1 MSLAD
6 FRDIIRVKIEED
18 TAENRQAFAF
28 DFLHLCIFLT
38 LFLLSFFH
46 LSLGS
51 SRKSVSGFTL
61 DLIHHGSLLSPF
73 HNPSNTLSERL
84 QNAFDRSFS
93 RASFLK
99 EKSDN
104 SIQTTVI
111 PKRGEF
117 LMKISIGTPPVDTL
131 VIVDTGSDLT
141 WTQCEPCVDC
151 FKQLIP
157 IFNPKNS
164 SSYKTI
170 GCENKICDREEGFL
184 TCNDKN
190 NTCIYE
196 VYKDQSHTIETFR
209 FASTSGKNVSIPD
222 IAFGCGRSNG
232 GMFINATSGF
242 IGLGRGNLSIVNQMH
257 QEIKGKFSYCL
268 IPFEISST
276 NPNATSHINF
286 GDNAV
291 VSSPGV
297 VSTPLFTKVESTLYR
312 LNLTAISLGNK
323 RVEYIFSESSG
334 NHQGN
339 TIIDSG
345 TALTFIPDFFYASLE
360 ILLIHSINATR
371 KDDPSGA
378 FNLCY
383 EPKENGTIDVPKI
396 VAHFTNADLEL
407 SPTSVFA
414 KVADDLVCLT
424 IMASNDE
431 NSIFGNLLQSS
442 FLIGFDLVA
451 NTVSFKPTD
460 CTYKH

>member
-1 MSLAD
+1 
-6 FRDIIRVKIEED
+6 
-18 TAENRQAFAF
+18 
-28 DFLHLCIFLT
+28 
-38 LFLLSFFH
+38 
-46 LSLGS
+46 
-51 SRKSVSGFTL
+51 
-61 DLIHHGSLLSPF
+61 
-73 HNPSNTLSERL
+73 
-84 QNAFDRSFS
+84 
-93 RASFLK
+93 
-99 EKSDN
+99 
-104 SIQTTVI
+104 
-111 PKRGEF
+111 
-117 LMKISIGTPPVDTL
+117 MKISIGTPPVDTL

-141 WTQCEPCVDC
+141 WTQCD
-151 FKQLIP
+151 L
-157 IFNPKNS
+157 S
-164 SSYKTI
+164 
-170 GCENKICDREEGFL
+170 
-184 TCNDKN
+184 
-190 NTCIYE
+190 
-196 VYKDQSHTIETFR
+196 IETFR

-232 GMFINATSGF
+232 GMFSNATSGF
-242 IGLGRGNLSIVNQMH
+242 IGLGRGNVSIVNQMH

-276 NPNATSHINF
+276 NPNAASHINF

-297 VSTPLFTKVESTLYR
+297 VSTPLFT
-312 LNLTAISLGNK
+312 
-323 RVEYIFSESSG
+323 
-334 NHQGN
+334 
-339 TIIDSG
+339 
-345 TALTFIPDFFYASLE
+345 
-360 ILLIHSINATR
+360 

-424 IMASNDE
+424 IMASNDQ
-431 NSIFGNLLQSS
+431 NSIFGYLLQSS

>member
-1 MSLAD
+1 MHFSNT
-6 FRDIIRVKIEED
+6 IS
-18 TAENRQAFAF
+18 
-28 DFLHLCIFLT
+28 
-38 LFLLSFFH
+38 SFFH

-51 SRKSVSGFTL
+51 SRKSVTGFTL
-61 DLIHHGSLLSPF
+61 DLIHHDSLLSPF
-73 HNPSNTLSERL
+73 HNPSNTPSERL
-84 QNAFDRSFS
+84 QNAFDWSFS
-93 RASFLK
+93 WASFLK

-170 GCENKICDREEGFL
+170 GCENKICDPEEGFL

-196 VYKDQSHTIETFR
+196 VYKDQSHTT
-209 FASTSGKNVSIPD
+209 D

-232 GMFINATSGF
+232 GMFTNATSGF

-276 NPNATSHINF
+276 NPNATSHIKF

-291 VSSPGV
+291 VSGPGV
-297 VSTPLFTKVESTLYR
+297 LSTPLFTKVESTLYR

-383 EPKENGTIDVPKI
+383 EPKENGISM
-396 VAHFTNADLEL
+396 FQRL
-407 SPTSVFA
+407 S
-414 KVADDLVCLT
+414 
-424 IMASNDE
+424 I
-431 NSIFGNLLQSS
+431 ILQMR
-442 FLIGFDLVA
+442 I
-451 NTVSFKPTD
+451 
-460 CTYKH
+460 